1 MVYRKTWNDYDLFEN
16 FENTLYMQTSQATG
30 PVRCRPTGWPG
41 NASVR
46 PAGMDLAAIFSSN
59 RSATTRSTMTE
70 VRFDYIF
77 IVMFD
82 QVCKC
87 LFSDG
92 LVDCEDPE
100 CCENPVCERSQ
111 LCHTVSA
118 PIGEIAM
125 MMTLLSMM
133 AIRMRTPARLMLMVM
148 ASARFATLTLSG
160 GDRAAN
166 TD

>member
-16 FENTLYMQTSQATG
+16 FENTPYMQTSQATG

-46 PAGMDLAAIFSSN
+46 LAGMDLAAIFSSN

-82 QVCKC
+82 QVSKC
-87 LFSDG
+87 RFSDG